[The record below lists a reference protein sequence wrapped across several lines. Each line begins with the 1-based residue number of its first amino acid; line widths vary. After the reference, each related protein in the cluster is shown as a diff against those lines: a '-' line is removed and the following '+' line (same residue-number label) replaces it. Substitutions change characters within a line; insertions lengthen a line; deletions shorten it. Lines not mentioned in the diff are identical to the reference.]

1 MRRQTPTLHV
11 VTGGSGDSSSQ
22 PPRSGDKTGAGQK
35 RPRCPRDFTPEQRT
49 QWFNILNRLE
59 ERDLLSCTPEAN
71 IRSLAVFQADF
82 LALNEFIN
90 LHGTTYTT
98 ARRPYQCPAC
108 KGSGVQ
114 PQVRTKARSAEV
126 EAARP
131 TTQLSPR
138 TCSVCRMRDR
148 EEIDAALLKG
158 VSLRKLVGQFGT
170 SRMTLHR
177 HKTECLKVATEK
189 PGDRPCK
196 GCKGTGVIK
205 GGDATYQYPE
215 VARRDIAAAIV
226 QKLSASLGLDNISLA
241 KLQGGIGKSQSAG
254 GLREMMRHRA
264 KVRG

>member
-1 MRRQTPTLHV
+1 VRRQTPVLHV
-11 VTGGSGDSSSQ
+11 VGGTGGGSSAK
-22 PPRSGDKTGAGQK
+22 PPRGRDGAGTTQK

-108 KGSGVQ
+108 KGSGIQ
-114 PQVRTKARSAEV
+114 PQVRTKGRGAEV
-126 EAARP
+126 KTARP
-131 TTQLSPR
+131 TAQLSPR

-177 HKTECLKVATEK
+177 HKRECLKVATEK

-226 QKLSASLGLDNISLA
+226 QKLSASLGLDNMSLA
-241 KLQGGIGKSQSAG
+241 KLKGVINKPDSPG
-254 GLREMMRHRA
+254 GLREMMKHRA
-264 KVRG
+264 KLR